1 MTKAELSRNIY
12 AKKSCLAIGLD
23 VDVERI
29 PRHLTEQYEDPVF
42 EFNKQIIDRT
52 HDLCVCYKLNIAFY
66 ESQGLVG
73 WTSLARTLEYIP
85 RDIFTIADAKR
96 GDIGNT
102 SRMYAKTFFEL
113 HDFDSITA
121 SPYMGVDSIRPFLD
135 FPEKWVI
142 LLALTSN
149 EGSEDFQ
156 YHTDARGEKLYEKVI
171 RVSQT
176 WGDEQ
181 RMMYVVGATHPR
193 QLAEIRQSIPGHF
206 LLIPGVGAQGGSVQE
221 VMDAAYVPG
230 DCGLL
235 INSSRGVIYAGDGED
250 FADKARKSAR
260 ILQEQMAPY
269 LV

>member
-12 AKKSCLAIGLD
+12 TKKSCLAIGLD
-23 VDVERI
+23 VDVDRI

-42 EFNKQIIDRT
+42 EFNKQIIDST

-66 ESQGLVG
+66 ESRGLAG
-73 WTSLARTLEYIP
+73 WTSLARTLDYIP
-85 RDIFTIADAKR
+85 RNIFTIADAKR

-149 EGSEDFQ
+149 QGSEDFQ
-156 YHTDARGEKLYEKVI
+156 YHTD
-171 RVSQT
+171 T
-176 WGDEQ
+176 
-181 RMMYVVGATHPR
+181 
-193 QLAEIRQSIPGHF
+193 
-206 LLIPGVGAQGGSVQE
+206 GG
-221 VMDAAYVPG
+221 
-230 DCGLL
+230 
-235 INSSRGVIYAGDGED
+235 
-250 FADKARKSAR
+250 RKT
-260 ILQEQMAPY
+260 
-269 LV
+269 V